1 MGLISKKGKLPP
13 YEPQNGGGET
23 NQLLEQCHTNL
34 VWCVERDVS
43 LRRQTF
49 LPTVTYWRDL
59 IACRRSAVTPGRGRS
74 ADLCRAPDEDRTR
87 ERLTEGV
94 CLPVFVFYR
103 DHAIQSAHLLDLE
116 HPARHRP
123 NTLEEDQRRGFL
135 MSHPEDADTP
145 SARRRERERR
155 VRLERAVRRDGV
167 TMGVVGDVH
176 PKVEDLPS
184 CTSVPC

>member
-1 MGLISKKGKLPP
+1 V
-13 YEPQNGGGET
+13 GGET

-34 VWCVERDVS
+34 VWCVEREVP

-87 ERLTEGV
+87 ERLPEGV

-103 DHAIQSAHLLDLE
+103 DHAIQSVHLLDLE
-116 HPARHRP
+116 HPARHQP
-123 NTLEEDQRRGFL
+123 NTLEEDQRRGVL
-135 MSHPEDADTP
+135 MSHPEEAVTP
-145 SARRRERERR
+145 SARRERERR
-155 VRLERAVRRDGV
+155 IRLERAVSRDGV

-176 PKVEDLPS
+176 PKMEELPP
-184 CTSVPC
+184 CISVPG